1 MNGELKETDWWL
13 ETSFL
18 EKILKVLN
26 NVTDA
31 IEIIRGLKNF

>member
-13 ETSFL
+13 ETFL
-18 EKILKVLN
+18 EKILKLLN